1 MLDSPAILGLKGD
14 GRNTFNGYH
23 LANSIE
29 ATLLRDL
36 MPEKILVVDDDVDSL
51 KLIGLMLK
59 RQGYEV
65 VAASAGMPALQKAY
79 AEMPDLI
86 ILDVMM
92 PDMDGYEVCSRLR
105 AEPKTK
111 DIPIIMFTAKTLV
124 DDKVKGFEVGADDYL
139 TKPTHP
145 AELASRVKAVLT
157 RRQQQAQQKGPS
169 APAASPTPSSMTI
182 GFLGVKG
189 GVGTSTITAAV
200 GGIIARDFDTILT
213 DLRPGQG
220 TLGAMLGVQ
229 NAQGIANVMRYSV
242 NDITPALVSNQAV
255 RHASG
260 MRLVLSSIN
269 PQESQLNISPEAAFA
284 LVKAMSSV
292 ARFSLV
298 DMGAGLN
305 RVNVRL
311 IRDLTQTVVI
321 LEPNRP
327 SVMSAQAILREFRT
341 IGVPPHKVVVVVSN
355 RTQTNAQ
362 LGWQE
367 IESGLGHQISALVGP
382 APELVYQAVE
392 AATPLTL
399 FQPDAIIAG
408 QVNKL
413 VQELAKHGA

>member
-1 MLDSPAILGLKGD
+1 MS
-14 GRNTFNGYH
+14 
-23 LANSIE
+23 
-29 ATLLRDL
+29 
-36 MPEKILVVDDDVDSL
+36 EKILVVDDDVDSL

-65 VAASAGMPALQKAY
+65 VAANAGMPALQKAY

-105 AEPKTK
+105 GEPKTK

-145 AELASRVKAVLT
+145 AELASRVKAVLA
-157 RRQQQAQQKGPS
+157 RRQQQAQQKAAGGVGIAG
-169 APAASPTPSSMTI
+169 APASHGASMTI

-189 GVGTSTITAAV
+189 GVCTSTIAAGV
-200 GGIIARDFDTILT
+200 GGILARDQDTLLT

-220 TLGAMLGVQ
+220 TLGVMLGVQ
-229 NAQGIANVMRYSV
+229 NPQGIANVMRYAV
-242 NDITPALVSNQAV
+242 NEITPALITNQAV
-255 RHASG
+255 RHPSG
-260 MRLVLSSIN
+260 LRLILSSIN
-269 PQESQLNISPEAAFA
+269 PQESQLTISPEAAFA
-284 LVKAMSSV
+284 LVKSMSSV

-305 RVNVRL
+305 RANVRL
-311 IRDLTQTVVI
+311 IRELSQTVVI

-327 SVMSAQAILREFRT
+327 SLFAAQAILREFRT
-341 IGVPPHKVVVVVSN
+341 IGVPPHKIAVVISG
-355 RTQTNAQ
+355 RTQTNVQ
-362 LGWQE
+362 LGWQD

-382 APELVYQAVE
+382 APELAYQASE
-392 AATPLTL
+392 AGAPITL

-408 QVNKL
+408 QINKL
-413 VQELAKHGA
+413 VQELVKRGA